1 MSLITAE
8 QAIEEFRQGKFL
20 IIVDDA
26 RRENEG
32 DLAIAAEKIT
42 PEAVNFMTKFGRGLL
57 CMPVSSDYLERL
69 NLPMMPQ
76 VGQTSESGTAFSASI
91 DYMKDTTTGIS
102 AHDRSAT
109 VKAVID
115 LTSKPEDFAQPGHT
129 FPLRYMEGGVLVRA
143 GHTEAS
149 VDLAIMAKLQHA
161 AVVCEILSDDGTMAR
176 LPDLEVFSKEQGI
189 NIVSIADII
198 SHRRLTENLIEKT
211 VDAKLPTKFGDFKVS
226 GYSSRF
232 DSDEHV
238 ALVMGKWKEDEDV
251 LVRVHS
257 QCFTG
262 DIFGSLRC
270 DCGTQVNQALKTIS
284 KEGKGVFLYMRQEGR
299 GIGLHNK
306 IRAYN
311 LQDQGLD
318 TVEANKCLGF
328 EPDLRH
334 YGIGAQ
340 ILWDL
345 GVRKMRLLTNNPKK
359 IVGLNGFGLEVVD
372 RVPMSINITKE
383 NKNYVKAKQEK
394 FGHIIGLD

>member
-42 PEAVNFMTKFGRGLL
+42 PEAINFMTKFGRGLL

-149 VDLAIMAKLQHA
+149 VDLAIMAKLKHA

-238 ALVMGKWKEDEDV
+238 ALVMGKWKADEDV

-270 DCGTQVNQALKTIS
+270 DCGTQVNQALQTIS

-334 YGIGAQ
+334 YGVGAQ

-345 GVRKMRLLTNNPKK
+345 GVRKIRLLTNNPKK
-359 IVGLNGFGLEVVD
+359 IVGLNGFGLEVID
-372 RVPMSINITKE
+372 RIPMSINITKE

>member
-42 PEAVNFMTKFGRGLL
+42 PEAINFMTKFGRGLL

-161 AVVCEILSDDGTMAR
+161 AVVCEILSDDGTMDR
-176 LPDLEVFSKEQGI
+176 LTDLEVFSKEQGI

-270 DCGTQVNQALKTIS
+270 DCGTQVNQALQTIS

-334 YGIGAQ
+334 YGVGAQ

-345 GVRKMRLLTNNPKK
+345 GVRKIRLLTNNPKK
-359 IVGLNGFGLEVVD
+359 IVGLNGFGLEVID

>member
-42 PEAVNFMTKFGRGLL
+42 PEAINFMTKFGRGLL

-115 LTSKPEDFAQPGHT
+115 LTSKHEDFAQPGHT

-238 ALVMGKWKEDEDV
+238 ALVMGKWEEDEDV

-270 DCGTQVNQALKTIS
+270 DCGTQVNQALQTIS

-334 YGIGAQ
+334 YGVGAQ

-345 GVRKMRLLTNNPKK
+345 GVRKIRLLTNNPKK
-359 IVGLNGFGLEVVD
+359 IVGLNGFGLEVID

>member
-42 PEAVNFMTKFGRGLL
+42 PEAINFMTKFGRGLL

-238 ALVMGKWKEDEDV
+238 ALVMGKWEEDEDV

-270 DCGTQVNQALKTIS
+270 DCGTQVNQALQTIS

-334 YGIGAQ
+334 YGVGAQ

-345 GVRKMRLLTNNPKK
+345 GVRKIRLLTNNPKK
-359 IVGLNGFGLEVVD
+359 IVGLNGFGLEVID

>member
-1 MSLITAE
+1 MTLITAE

-26 RRENEG
+26 QRENEG
-32 DLAIAAEKIT
+32 DLAIAAEKVT
-42 PEAVNFMTKFGRGLL
+42 PEAINFMTKFGRGLL
-57 CMPVSSDYLERL
+57 CMPLSPDYLERL
-69 NLPMMPQ
+69 NLPMMAQ
-76 VGQTSESGTAFSASI
+76 VGQTAQHGTAFSVSI
-91 DYMKDTTTGIS
+91 DYLKNTTTGIS

-109 VKAVID
+109 IKAVID
-115 LTSKPEDFAQPGHT
+115 TTSTPEDFGQPGHT
-129 FPLRYMEGGVLVRA
+129 FPLRYKEGGVLVRA

-149 VDLAIMAKLQHA
+149 VDLALMAKLKPA

-176 LPDLEVFSKEQGI
+176 LPELQVFSNERGI

-198 SHRRLTENLIEKT
+198 SHRRLNENLIEKT
-211 VDAKLPTKFGDFKVS
+211 VDAKLPTKFGNFKVS
-226 GYSSRF
+226 GYSARF
-232 DSDEHV
+232 DTDEHI
-238 ALVMGKWKEDEDV
+238 ALVMGKWTKDEDV

-270 DCGTQVNQALKTIS
+270 DCGTQVNQALKIIAE
-284 KEGKGVFLYMRQEGR
+284 EGKGVFLYMRQEGR

-306 IRAYN
+306 IRAYH

-318 TVEANKCLGF
+318 TVEANKSLGF

-334 YGIGAQ
+334 YGVGAQ

-372 RVPMSINITKE
+372 RVPMTINVTKE
-383 NKNYVKAKQEK
+383 NERYVKAKQEK
-394 FGHIIGLD
+394 FGHIINFD

>member
-115 LTSKPEDFAQPGHT
+115 STSKPEDFAQPGHT

-238 ALVMGKWKEDEDV
+238 ALVMGKWEEDEDV

-334 YGIGAQ
+334 YGVGAQ

-359 IVGLNGFGLEVVD
+359 IVGLNGFGLEVID

>member
-42 PEAVNFMTKFGRGLL
+42 PEAINFMTKFGRGLL

-109 VKAVID
+109 VKVVID

-238 ALVMGKWKEDEDV
+238 ALVMGKWEEDEDV

-270 DCGTQVNQALKTIS
+270 DCGTQVNQALQTIS

-334 YGIGAQ
+334 YGVGAQ

-345 GVRKMRLLTNNPKK
+345 GVRKIRLLTNNPKK
-359 IVGLNGFGLEVVD
+359 IVGLNGFGLEVID